1 MASRRMR
8 PEWYH
13 GGWALALSLLL
24 AGGLLLALRP
34 ALTWAHLLAAWL
46 LAVNV
51 VAFGYYGF
59 DKGRARSQS
68 RRVPEA
74 VLHGLAD
81 AGGSV
86 GAYAGMRTFRH
97 KTIKGSFRIV
107 FWFIVVC
114 QVALMAAVI
123 YRLTKS

>member
-1 MASRRMR
+1 MTARRSR

-13 GGWALALSLLL
+13 GVRALALSLLL
-24 AGGLLLALRP
+24 VGALLLAFRP
-34 ALTWAHLLAAWL
+34 ALTWAYLLAAWL
-46 LAVNV
+46 VAVNV

-59 DKGRARSQS
+59 DKGRAQSQG
-68 RRVPEA
+68 RRIPEV
-74 VLHGLAD
+74 VLHGLAI
-81 AGGSV
+81 AGGSL

-114 QVALMAAVI
+114 QVALIAAVI
-123 YRLTKS
+123 YRLTKP